1 MTGHKRQ
8 ASKEPKSGARVG
20 TGIHW
25 PGMELD
31 AGFELAPGRAG
42 PLQRWNEP
50 RASPT
55 QQVQPAEAQGR
66 RARAWLPRERARALS
81 YGAEPASGRRGGACP
96 CREGRGYAGMG
107 VSRGSAAPIGA

>member
-8 ASKEPKSGARVG
+8 ASREPKCGVRVG
-20 TGIHW
+20 TCIYW

-31 AGFELAPGRAG
+31 AGFELLPGLAG

-50 RASPT
+50 CASPT
-55 QQVQPAEAQGR
+55 LQVQRAEAQGR
-66 RARAWLPRERARALS
+66 RERAWLPRERARALS

-96 CREGRGYAGMG
+96 YREGRDCAGMG
-107 VSRGSAAPIGA
+107 VSIGSAAPIGA